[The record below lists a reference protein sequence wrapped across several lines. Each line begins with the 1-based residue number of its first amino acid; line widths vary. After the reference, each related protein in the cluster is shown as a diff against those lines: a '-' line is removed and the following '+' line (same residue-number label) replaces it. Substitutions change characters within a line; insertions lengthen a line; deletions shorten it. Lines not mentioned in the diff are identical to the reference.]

1 MSKIRKL
8 QSVEKPISDI
18 ITNLGIDECID
29 IISEITGQ
37 LKSKSALYKWGDP
50 DTEQNIQLR
59 YAVALDIACI
69 RKGIAPRILEHYKDM
84 LSQETSMIKQ
94 ERHDLITELLKTNS
108 ELGKLNLTVEQ
119 AYHPNSE
126 QGKNLS
132 PREINEINDVIVKI
146 EARIKELKLSIC

>member
-1 MSKIRKL
+1 
-8 QSVEKPISDI
+8 
-18 ITNLGIDECID
+18 
-29 IISEITGQ
+29 
-37 LKSKSALYKWGDP
+37 
-50 DTEQNIQLR
+50 
-59 YAVALDIACI
+59 
-69 RKGIAPRILEHYKDM
+69 M

-119 AYHPNSE
+119 VYHPNSE